1 MIGRFPACVL
11 ELTLPYASVD
21 VNVHP
26 AKTEIKF
33 LQDSSVYECIYFGVK
48 SALSA
53 ADELTTPLEKKPLP
67 THPPIS
73 TGVQQTL
80 KSPKATTASRDE
92 TASKPASF
100 PQASAPENTPA
111 ASALLRPERWQRSP
125 SVGLHCPS
133 PYLASK
139 SKLKQPSKPAP
150 ASSDDRLKQAVQ
162 GFSFLSGA
170 NFPHPKRRLCP
181 NPSLLLL
188 RQNLIRQKKHLRCA
202 ILGRCFKPICCW
214 KQETS

>member
-1 MIGRFPACVL
+1 MQALQEAYKNEIMIGRFPACVL

-111 ASALLRPERWQRSP
+111 ARRYCGRKGGSALHR
-125 SVGLHCPS
+125 GLALS
-133 PYLASK
+133 FSLFGFQIKIKA
-139 SKLKQPSKPAP
+139 
-150 ASSDDRLKQAVQ
+150 AV
-162 GFSFLSGA
+162 
-170 NFPHPKRRLCP
+170 
-181 NPSLLLL
+181 
-188 RQNLIRQKKHLRCA
+188 
-202 ILGRCFKPICCW
+202 
-214 KQETS
+214 